1 MGTVRQQSKRDVA
14 QRMRERYLR
23 AKGKA
28 DKTRLLDEFVE
39 LTGYDRVYARV
50 LLRHGPP
57 VRTGSIRRAGRPC
70 AYGPQVVVALRVC
83 AEVTG
88 WICGKRLVAILPE
101 LVPALEKEGA
111 LKLYGDERQALLSMK
126 SATID
131 RRLREARRVA
141 RPKGISTT
149 KPGSLLKSQIP
160 IRTYTP
166 WDEQKPGFIE
176 IDLVA
181 HCGDS
186 GAGEFL
192 YTLNAVDVATGW
204 TECEPVANKGQVAV
218 FEALQRIRQRLPF
231 PLLGIDSDNG
241 SEFINMHLLRYCQV
255 ESITFTRCRAYHKN
269 DQAHIEQKNY
279 TQVRQVVGYDRLRGE
294 EALGQ
299 LRGIYRVLRLQ
310 TNGWL
315 PAMKLVSKQR
325 DGSKVKKQY
334 DEPKTPLRRVLETT
348 LAPTEA
354 RVEFER
360 ELGECGPLKLKE
372 ALDAHREKLWR
383 LRTRAQAPTSATAL

>member
-1 MGTVRQQSKRDVA
+1 MG
-14 QRMRERYLR
+14 
-23 AKGKA
+23 
-28 DKTRLLDEFVE
+28 
-39 LTGYDRVYARV
+39 
-50 LLRHGPP
+50 
-57 VRTGSIRRAGRPC
+57 
-70 AYGPQVVVALRVC
+70 
-83 AEVTG
+83 
-88 WICGKRLVAILPE
+88 
-101 LVPALEKEGA
+101 
-111 LKLYGDERQALLSMK
+111 
-126 SATID
+126 
-131 RRLREARRVA
+131 
-141 RPKGISTT
+141 
-149 KPGSLLKSQIP
+149 
-160 IRTYTP
+160 
-166 WDEQKPGFIE
+166 
-176 IDLVA
+176 
-181 HCGDS
+181 
-186 GAGEFL
+186 
-192 YTLNAVDVATGW
+192 
-204 TECEPVANKGQVAV
+204 EPVANKGQMAV
-218 FEALQRIRQRLPF
+218 YSALKTIRGRLPM

-241 SEFINMHLLRYCQV
+241 SEFINAHLLRYCEG